1 MEGGHGEGQRKD
13 FGIKIIIEEI
23 PHQVRDDATG
33 DDIMKRFISILTL
46 IMAFLPE
53 SKANIPAE
61 TIMAQPAVNEVKSD
75 QASDRTI
82 SGTVKEAGTDEPIIG
97 AILKLGEDYLW
108 TTSDIDGNFRFENVQ
123 KGDYT
128 LETSCLGY
136 VSATTEV
143 KAGAR
148 NIVIILSQ
156 NTLALDEVV
165 VTAQKAKDGLSSSHN
180 LGRDALNHLQISN
193 MTDIAALLPGGKTS
207 NPDLTNANT
216 FSLREGGSTTG
227 NAAFGTAVEVDGV
240 RIGNNASFGEMGGV
254 DTRSVAVEN
263 IESIEVITGV
273 PSAEYGDLN
282 SGMVRINTRKGRTPT
297 NITFSVNPMTYQAS
311 VSKVIDL
318 QKDNGVLNISAE
330 WARAIKKLISPY
342 ESYTRTGITLGY
354 SNNIAKG
361 LRLEAGFTGNIGGM
375 NSKDDPDAFSGQY
388 QKERDN
394 VLRGNIAL
402 SWQLNKSWITNLKFD
417 ASVSFNDNLHHF
429 HKYESYA
436 SNQPSVHAEQTG
448 YFLADRLPLTYF
460 SDQIIDSKELDAAAS
475 LKYSWHKRWDDIK
488 SNLKAGVQWKANGN
502 TGEGEYY
509 QDPSLAANGYRPRPY
524 SQYPF
529 MRNTSAYI
537 EEHLTIPIAQTKF
550 EVTAGLRLENVYIKN
565 SLYKNKTTLSP
576 RFNARWEFNEN
587 IAVRGGWGVTEK
599 LPSYFILYPKQEYRD
614 IQTFGFSHGDKTSYV
629 YYTQPFTVTYNPD
642 LKWQRNRNSEI
653 GIDAEFAGLKMNLT
667 GFYNITKGP
676 YNFLNVYE
684 PYSYN
689 ILQRPADFTMPA
701 DPQITVDE
709 QTGMVYI
716 RGNDDE
722 YWTPMDVK
730 VTDRTFAKSTKQ
742 NNGADVKRAGVEL
755 VMEFPEIRAIRTKFR
770 LDASYTYTKY
780 QNEQLSAYYQNGW
793 SHTSLPDRSYQYV
806 GIYANGGSNNAV
818 SNGKITNN
826 MDANVTA
833 ITHIPQA
840 RIIITCRLEMSL
852 LRRSRNLSEYDG
864 KAYAYT
870 VSETSNNPTGGDI
883 YAGNS
888 YTAVRPVSY
897 MDLDGNI
904 HPYTDAEA
912 ADPAFAN
919 LILKSANAYTFALD
933 GYGPYMSANLSITK
947 EIGDHVS
954 LSFFANNFTNSRPYV
969 KSLATG
975 VGAIFTPAFYYGL
988 TCRLKF

>member
-1 MEGGHGEGQRKD
+1 ML
-13 FGIKIIIEEI
+13 
-23 PHQVRDDATG
+23 VT
-33 DDIMKRFISILTL
+33 
-46 IMAFLPE
+46 AFLPGI
-53 SKANIPAE
+53 KAQSPAE
-61 TIMAQPAVNEVKSD
+61 GTVA
-75 QASDRTI
+75 
-82 SGTVKEAGTDEPIIG
+82 GTVKEAETGEPIVG
-97 AILKLGEDYLW
+97 AIIRLGDDYLW
-108 TTSDIDGNFRFENVQ
+108 TTTDIDGKFLFENVY
-123 KGDYT
+123 KGEYAM
-128 LETSCLGY
+128 EASCLGY
-136 VSATTEV
+136 VPAVVQV
-143 KAGAR
+143 KTGTASITISLR
-148 NIVIILSQ
+148 Q
-156 NTLALDEVV
+156 NSLALDEVV

-180 LGRDALNHLQISN
+180 LGRDALNHLQLSN

-207 NPDLTNANT
+207 NPDLTSQNT

-282 SGMVRINTRKGRTPT
+282 SGMVKINTRKGRTPT
-297 NITFSVNPMTYQAS
+297 NITFSVNPRTYQAS
-311 VSKVIDL
+311 VSKGIDL
-318 QKDNGVLNISAE
+318 QEDNGVLNVSAE

-361 LRLEAGFTGNIGGM
+361 LRLETGFTGNIGGM

-388 QKERDN
+388 TKERDN
-394 VLRGNIAL
+394 ILRGNISL
-402 SWQLNKSWITNLKFD
+402 SWQLNKPWMTNLKFD
-417 ASVSFNDNLHHF
+417 ASVNFNDNLHRF

-436 SNQPSVHAEQTG
+436 SNQPSVHAVQGG

-460 SDQIIDSKELDAAAS
+460 SDQIIDSKELDIAAS
-475 LKYSWHKRWDDIK
+475 LKYNWHKRWDSVK
-488 SNLKAGVQWKANGN
+488 SSLKAGVQWKANGN
-502 TGEGEYY
+502 IGKGEYY
-509 QDPSLAANGYRPRPY
+509 EDPSLAANGYRPRPY

-529 MRNTSAYI
+529 MHNISAYA
-537 EEHLTIPIAQTKF
+537 EEHLTVPVSDTKL
-550 EVTAGLRLENVYIKN
+550 EVTAGLRLENVTIRN
-565 SLYKNKTTLSP
+565 SLYRNKTTLSP
-576 RFNARWEFNEN
+576 RFNARWEISDN
-587 IAVRGGWGVTEK
+587 IAFRGGWGITEK

-614 IQTFGFSHGDKTSYV
+614 IQTFGFSHAGSTSYI
-629 YYTQPFTVTYNPD
+629 YYTQPYTVIFNPE
-642 LKWQRNRNSEI
+642 LRWQRNSNSEI
-653 GIDAEFAGLKMNLT
+653 GADAEFGGVKMNLT
-667 GFYNITKGP
+667 GFYNVTRGP
-676 YNFLNVYE
+676 YNFMNVYE

-689 ILQRPADFTMPA
+689 ILQRPDGFVMPA
-701 DPQITVDE
+701 DPRITVDE

-716 RGNDDE
+716 RGNEDE

-730 VTDRTFAKSTKQ
+730 VTDRTFAKSSRQ

-755 VMEFPEIRAIRTKFR
+755 VMEFPEIKAIRTKFR
-770 LDASYTYTKY
+770 MDASYTFTKY
-780 QNEQLSAYYQNGW
+780 LNEQLSYLYQNGW

-806 GIYANGGSNNAV
+806 GIYANGGGSNPV
-818 SNGKITNN
+818 VNGRITNN
-826 MDANVTA
+826 IDANITA

-852 LRRSRNLSEYDG
+852 LRRSKSLSEYNG
-864 KAYAYT
+864 QAYAFT
-870 VSETSNNPTGGDI
+870 VSETANTPTGKDI

-897 MDLDGNI
+897 MDLDGNV
-904 HPYTDAEA
+904 HPFTDAEA
-912 ADPAFAN
+912 ADPEFAN
-919 LILKSANAYTFALD
+919 LILKSANAYTFAID

>member
-1 MEGGHGEGQRKD
+1 M
-13 FGIKIIIEEI
+13 
-23 PHQVRDDATG
+23 
-33 DDIMKRFISILTL
+33 LL
-46 IMAFLPE
+46 ITAFLPKVY
-53 SKANIPAE
+53 S
-61 TIMAQPAVNEVKSD
+61 QPSAI
-75 QASDRTI
+75 AI
-82 SGTVKEAGTDEPIIG
+82 SGIVKEAKTGDPIIG
-97 AILKLGEDYLW
+97 AIIKLGEDYLW
-108 TTSDIDGNFRFENVQ
+108 AITDENGEFLLENVQ
-123 KGDYT
+123 KGDYV
-128 LETSCLGY
+128 LEASCLGY
-136 VSATTEV
+136 VSVSIPVKSGTE
-143 KAGAR
+143 
-148 NIVIILSQ
+148 NLTITLQPNS
-156 NTLALDEVV
+156 LALDEVV
-165 VTAQKAKDGLSSSHN
+165 VTAQKAKDGLNSSHN
-180 LGRDALNHLQISN
+180 LGRDALNHLQLSN

-207 NPDLTNANT
+207 NPDLTTSNT

-282 SGMVRINTRKGRTPT
+282 SGMVKINTRKGRTPT
-297 NITFSVNPMTYQAS
+297 NITFAVNPRTYQAS
-311 VSKVIDL
+311 VSKGIDL
-318 QKDNGVLNISAE
+318 QKDNGVLNVSAE

-354 SNNIAKG
+354 SNNIARG
-361 LRLEAGFTGNIGGM
+361 LRLETGFTGNIGGM

-388 QKERDN
+388 TKERDN
-394 VLRGNIAL
+394 VLRGNISL
-402 SWQLNKSWITNLKFD
+402 SWQLNKSWITSLKFD
-417 ASVSFNDNLHHF
+417 ASANFNDNLYHF

-436 SNQPSVHAEQTG
+436 SNQPAVHAETPG

-460 SDQIIDSKELDAAAS
+460 SDQIIDSKELDIAAS
-475 LKYSWHKRWDDIK
+475 LKYSWHKRWEDIK

-502 TGEGEYY
+502 IGEGEYY
-509 QDPSLAANGYRPRPY
+509 KDPSLAANGYRPRPY

-529 MRNTSAYI
+529 MHNISAYA
-537 EEHLTIPIAQTKF
+537 EEHLTFPVSQTKL
-550 EVTAGLRLENVYIKN
+550 EITAGLRLENVTIKN

-576 RFNARWEFNEN
+576 RFNARWEFNES
-587 IAVRGGWGVTEK
+587 IAIRGGWGITEK

-629 YYTQPFTVTYNPD
+629 YYTQPYTVTYNPD
-642 LKWQRNRNSEI
+642 LKWQRNSNSEI
-653 GIDAEFAGLKMNLT
+653 GLDAEFAGLKMNLT
-667 GFYNITKGP
+667 GFYNVTKGP
-676 YNFLNVYE
+676 YNFMDVYD
-684 PYSYN
+684 PYSYH
-689 ILQRPADFTMPA
+689 ILQKPSDFVMPSS
-701 DPQITVDE
+701 PNIKVDE
-709 QTGMVYI
+709 QTGIVYL
-716 RGNDDE
+716 RGNEDE

-730 VTDRTFAKSTKQ
+730 VTDRTFAKSNKQ
-742 NNGADVKRAGVEL
+742 NNSADVKRAGAEIIL
-755 VMEFPEIRAIRTKFR
+755 EFPEIQAIKTKLR

-780 QNEQLSAYYQNGW
+780 LNEQMSAYYQNGW

-806 GIYANGGSNNAV
+806 GIYANGGNGNAV
-818 SNGKITNN
+818 ANGRITNN
-826 MDANVTA
+826 IDANITA

-852 LRRSRNLSEYDG
+852 LRRSRNLSEFDG
-864 KAYAYT
+864 KPYAFT
-870 VSETSNNPTGGDI
+870 VSETSNTPTGSDI

-904 HPYTDAEA
+904 HPFTDAEA
-912 ADPAFAN
+912 ADPDFAN